1 MIVYI
6 HYRGTVYTRQM
17 VVYAHYNGTVCTEH
31 MIVNY
36 EQQMLQYHL
45 VLQDPKKIRQLE
57 DLVGRLHGE
66 VSACNEKKEEVNS
79 LVDNLVKLFDDEIQ
93 KNKIMDGLIENCRE
107 DKVNL
112 SHVF

>member
-1 MIVYI
+1 M
-6 HYRGTVYTRQM
+6 
-17 VVYAHYNGTVCTEH
+17 
-31 MIVNY
+31 
-36 EQQMLQYHL
+36 
-45 VLQDPKKIRQLE
+45 
-57 DLVGRLHGE
+57 
-66 VSACNEKKEEVNS
+66 SACNKKKEEVNS